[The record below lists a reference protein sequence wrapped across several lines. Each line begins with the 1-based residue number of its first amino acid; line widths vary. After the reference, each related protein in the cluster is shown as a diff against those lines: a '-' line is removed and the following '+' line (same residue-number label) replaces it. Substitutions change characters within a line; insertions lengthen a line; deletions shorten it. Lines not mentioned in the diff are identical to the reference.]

1 MGLLKEIMREI
12 NLVRCIVHFPEELD
26 MAIPRQL
33 LRVQRNIKLLVLYGI
48 YSGEKI
54 LRNYNSTLESMPL
67 NFGTFTAIP

>member
-12 NLVRCIVHFPEELD
+12 NLVRCKVHFPEELD